1 MIEDYTEHFEIQN
14 LEESK
19 KDEKRFLRDS
29 INDYNEVFEE
39 DTNKIIEEKFILKE
53 LLKENE

>member
-19 KDEKRFLRDS
+19 KDEKRFLWDS
-29 INDYNEVFEE
+29 INDFNEVFEE
-39 DTNKIIEEKFILKE
+39 DRDKIIEEKFILKE